1 MSYPKKNMFTGKPS
15 RRKLRNYNR
24 IARRRRKRGIY
35 KVSREA
41 RRNMSRAQRRRKRD
55 IFSSNPGRKPLSIT
69 AKIIRWLIK
78 S

>member
-35 KVSREA
+35 KRHY
-41 RRNMSRAQRRRKRD
+41 ND
-55 IFSSNPGRKPLSIT
+55 
-69 AKIIRWLIK
+69 LIK
-78 S
+78 MCMIRPRSEV